1 MKIPP
6 INQTILE
13 GEKSYFNCIMKLP
26 DISFVTWYKDKI
38 LLSDLNDLMLRTFI
52 GEYRKKKIL
61 KQNKIFT

>member
-26 DISFVTWYKDKI
+26 DISFVTWYKDKTLI
-38 LLSDLNDLMLRTFI
+38 SDLHNLMLRTFI
-52 GEYRKKKIL
+52 GEFGKK
-61 KQNKIFT
+61 NKH